1 MAESKTKTAKKESQQ
16 RVKDKKDMQ
25 KHLDAVFVV
34 PEPKNQALAEKRF
47 EDDFDDIFEWFTS
60 NKKKPI
66 TDTQKNQLERWDFAR
81 ECMKDDAYYRNI
93 DIANAI
99 HRKFGVSVQQAY
111 KDIKNSKQMYKYLEP
126 VEYEFEKIMHIERI
140 KRHIKKAEAMG
151 EKGVSS
157 LAKLNHE
164 LTIVFGFDRE
174 KDEMPQ
180 PIDIH
185 INVMD
190 NPELVGGKR
199 IPNLQSQIDGVLQK
213 ALAEKI
219 ANAEEINFENV

>member
-1 MAESKTKTAKKESQQ
+1 MAGAANKKSVKASEK
-16 RVKDKKDMQ
+16 RVQDKKDMQ
-25 KHLDAVFVV
+25 KHLDSVFVV
-34 PEPKNQALAEKRF
+34 PKPKVDGLSEKRF

-60 NKKKPI
+60 NKKKELSEV
-66 TDTQKNQLERWDFAR
+66 QKRQLERWNFAR
-81 ECMKDDAYYRNI
+81 ECSKDDAFYRNF
-93 DIANAI
+93 DVANALVTQFDI
-99 HRKFGVSVQQAY
+99 SIQQAY
-111 KDIKNSKQMYKYLEP
+111 RDIKNSKYLYKYLEP

-140 KRHIKKAEAMG
+140 KRHIKLAELLG
-151 EKGVSS
+151 DKGVNA

-219 ANAEEINFENV
+219 ANAEEINFDNV